1 MWRAQPCGEN
11 RLCKC
16 VIKCGSLKLGTGAS
30 HNPDA
35 TEAEKRADEKVWQ
48 IKTDHLKIERY
59 NQDRIEAENVLN
71 VALKMDYETMFQ
83 KKVKETELPEET
95 LVPVKKV
102 KKSKK
107 AVVSDE
113 KAE

>member
-35 TEAEKRADEKVWQ
+35 TEAEKRADEKVW
-48 IKTDHLKIERY
+48 
-59 NQDRIEAENVLN
+59 
-71 VALKMDYETMFQ
+71 
-83 KKVKETELPEET
+83 
-95 LVPVKKV
+95 
-102 KKSKK
+102 
-107 AVVSDE
+107 
-113 KAE
+113 